1 MSVKHLNNFIIHRH
15 EKGFT
20 LIEVLV
26 TLVIISISVVALAIL
41 QLKNNAR
48 VTQTSQSYLAEQF
61 ISSLFT
67 EISTS
72 NYSWYSSQ
80 ALRSDSPFFKAANDS
95 FPSIDS
101 ACNPQTNN
109 SSELATAFL
118 SCWSSKISKTMDVD
132 DTLLKKYYFI
142 CQSNNGE
149 TCTSSGSLVLAQM
162 AWYSKECDTLS
173 SKSYTSINSCATD
186 ATTGVRLFK
195 AAIQP

>member
-1 MSVKHLNNFIIHRH
+1 MPVMHPNNLIMHRH
-15 EKGFT
+15 ERGFT

-26 TLVIISISVVALAIL
+26 TLVIISVSIVALAVL

-72 NYSWYSSQ
+72 NYNWYSDQ
-80 ALRSDSPFFKAANDS
+80 GLHSDSPFFKAANDS
-95 FPSIDS
+95 FPSIES

-118 SCWSSKISKTMDVD
+118 SCWSSQIFKTMDVD

-149 TCTSSGSLVLAQM
+149 TCTNSGSLVLAQM

-173 SKSYTSINSCATD
+173 SSSYTSINSCVNDSAV
-186 ATTGVRLFK
+186 GIRLFK